1 MSARPYDSYNFVIT
15 FPCAPDKVDALV
27 KSAQR
32 ELDTLIQNGPD
43 VLDVDKFKKSAQ
55 VTLQEQLKTNPYWV
69 GALQNALKLGI
80 EPRDILLE
88 TQRLNELNKADIQKV
103 GQKYLSGP
111 RGVAVL
117 KPE

>member
-1 MSARPYDSYNFVIT
+1 MVISA
-15 FPCAPDKVDALV
+15 K
-27 KSAQR
+27 R

-55 VTLQEQLKTNPYWV
+55 VALQEQLKTNPYWV
-69 GALQNALKLGI
+69 GALQNALKIGI

-88 TQRLNELNKADIQKV
+88 TQRLNELSGADIQKV